1 MDILMND
8 INGMVL
14 ETDMNIKEYAEST
27 IQLIDNIDYI
37 DTIEASY
44 FTEAKKS
51 DDKDD
56 VDIEKQKSLL
66 EKIKASVVA
75 FFDRLIH
82 LVPNLIK
89 KIRASA
95 RTKRVDD
102 LGKRLNKMSKAGVD
116 LGKLKVSIPNIQ
128 MYDSFVMQL
137 VTEYAIKFDTKYTD
151 AFVGF
156 MTGPSN
162 KIDKLINNLNRM
174 TSELSSGEATK
185 NNISKILK
193 NAQHKYPIYAAAHRS
208 STGASGIADHNRR
221 SNAYFDNEVKKA
233 IANGKVSDLANESV
247 TDKSKNMSNVYTEG
261 IGLTD
266 PSNASDKFTRARYF
280 NYKLIGYNIEFNT
293 VGSTIFSDLGR
304 FFSNA
309 PRKVKTEE
317 ITVQALYKRTMDMK
331 LDVLEKRF
339 TNNINQSRTAILK
352 GMTLEEFAKS
362 DDKNKR
368 LVKAAQKLCE
378 LLNAYFRFELAELN
392 YYYRIL
398 IEVDSKLSIK
408 EAKEASGPITVVTKE
423 STDEIVDM
431 EDFMDLE
438 SFVSDI

>member
-37 DTIEASY
+37 DAIESSY

-51 DDKDD
+51 DDENGA
-56 VDIEKQKSLL
+56 DIEKQKSLL
-66 EKIKASVVA
+66 EKIKASVA
-75 FFDRLIH
+75 TFFDKLIH
-82 LVPNLIK
+82 LIPNMIK
-89 KIRASA
+89 KIRDNS
-95 RTKRVDD
+95 RKKRVDD

-128 MYDSFVMQL
+128 MYASFVMQL
-137 VTEYAIKFDTKYTD
+137 VTEYAIKFDTMSAD
-151 AFVGF
+151 VFFGF
-156 MTGPSN
+156 MIGPSN
-162 KIDKLINNLNRM
+162 KSDCLIDNLNRM

-185 NNISKILK
+185 NNISEILK
-193 NAQHKYPIYAAAHRS
+193 DAYKKYPDYALAHRS
-208 STGASGIADHNRR
+208 SAGASG
-221 SNAYFDNEVKKA
+221 
-233 IANGKVSDLANESV
+233 
-247 TDKSKNMSNVYTEG
+247 
-261 IGLTD
+261 LTD
-266 PSNASDKFTRARYF
+266 INFTIARYADF
-280 NYKLIGYNIEFNT
+280 ALLGYGIEFNLLGLS
-293 VGSTIFSDLGR
+293 VFSDLGR

-309 PRKVKTEE
+309 PKKVKTEE

-339 TNNINQSRTAILK
+339 VNSINQSRAGILK

-362 DDKNKR
+362 DDKNKG

-408 EAKEASGPITVVTKE
+408 EAKKASGPITLVTKE
-423 STDEIVDM
+423 STDEVVDM

-438 SFVSDI
+438 SFASDI